1 VTCAAQSF
9 SDDASQDQQAT
20 LLFEAAAQFCAD
32 QVADPTLDFPHASSR
47 TQPSDQSRTVRTQGV
62 RMGESR
68 RAAGRAG

>member
-1 VTCAAQSF
+1 MTCAAQSF

-47 TQPSDQSRTVRTQGV
+47 T
-62 RMGESR
+62 
-68 RAAGRAG
+68 